1 MEEVKR
7 KSRGLWAKDVVD
19 SGFYFRSPLEIVE
32 GVGTPGSVWQ
42 VTRTVGGEMRFSLL
56 SQCSNFELGKEPKGC
71 EHLKAESAGGMF
83 HKLHMNFE
91 NE

>member
-7 KSRGLWAKDVVD
+7 KSRGLWAKDVVEP
-19 SGFYFRSPLEIVE
+19 GFYVRGPLEITD
-32 GVGTPGSVWQ
+32 GVGTQVTVWQ
-42 VTRTVGGEMRFSLL
+42 VTKTVGGEMRFSLL

-71 EHLKAESAGGMF
+71 EHLKAESAGGTF
-83 HKLHMNFE
+83 HKLHVNFE

>member
-7 KSRGLWAKDVVD
+7 KSRGLWAEDVVEP
-19 SGFYFRSPLEIVE
+19 GFYFRGPLEIVE

-56 SQCSNFELGKEPKGC
+56 SQCSNFEIGKAPKGH

-83 HKLHMNFE
+83 HRLHMHFE
-91 NE
+91 DE